1 MSVDSWPYKAKAV
14 PTTEHKLMTHALYK
28 TPNPQNF
35 FNRRRCQISQ
45 KPDKTSPNLSDSNI
59 TVFQTS
65 SNQFVVIFVPVSDLL
80 PLTLLKTLNNVCFSE
95 VLLFAVYCVL
105 LPFCFLT
112 NFFFSFFMVFF
123 SIFFIYSKKPS
134 KILTNLVKFLWLS
147 QNI

>member
-1 MSVDSWPYKAKAV
+1 MKHKTPVSVDSCPYKAKAV
-14 PTTEHKLMTHALYK
+14 LTTEHKLMTHALYK

-35 FNRRRCQISQ
+35 SSRRSCQIFFWYILEIEFQ

-65 SNQFVVIFVPVSDLL
+65 SNQFVVIFVPVSDFL

-112 NFFFSFFMVFF
+112 NFSFSFFIVFF
-123 SIFFIYSKKPS
+123 FI
-134 KILTNLVKFLWLS
+134 
-147 QNI
+147 